1 MPIDLLPAVL
11 VVEDEPLIRMDAVD
25 FITEAGFQ
33 TYEASSADQA
43 IALMNKHADIGILF
57 TDVEMPGSMDG
68 LKLAAYIRDRWPPV
82 VIIIASGATH
92 IKAVNMPIGSLFFP
106 KPYST
111 NKISQSL
118 KDIAFAMRNAPGD
131 HTLGDAGVRS

>member
-1 MPIDLLPAVL
+1 MIVPIDLLPAVL
-11 VVEDEPLIRMDAVD
+11 VVEDGPYRMDAVD

-68 LKLAAYIRDRWPPV
+68 RSSPPTFV
-82 VIIIASGATH
+82 TDGRQWSYLIVSGATH
-92 IKAVNMPIGSLFFP
+92 
-106 KPYST
+106 Y
-111 NKISQSL
+111 QSC
-118 KDIAFAMRNAPGD
+118 KHA
-131 HTLGDAGVRS
+131 H